1 MDYNHFLYASHLILL
16 TYFLHILTNI
26 HYIVQLTSR
35 YIVLDCCNF
44 FICFISGIINITANL
59 QHHSMTRLLYVI
71 MGGSRNKPLGVSRES
86 PELLNQIIYD
96 HTCNNI
102 VNE

>member
-1 MDYNHFLYASHLILL
+1 
-16 TYFLHILTNI
+16 
-26 HYIVQLTSR
+26 
-35 YIVLDCCNF
+35 
-44 FICFISGIINITANL
+44 
-59 QHHSMTRLLYVI
+59 

-96 HTCNNI
+96 NTCNII

>member
-1 MDYNHFLYASHLILL
+1 MPS
-16 TYFLHILTNI
+16 
-26 HYIVQLTSR
+26 
-35 YIVLDCCNF
+35 CNF
-44 FICFISGIINITANL
+44 FICFIFRIINIIANL

-71 MGGSRNKPLGVSRES
+71 MGGSRNKPLVVSRKS
-86 PELLNQIIYD
+86 PKLLNQIIYN